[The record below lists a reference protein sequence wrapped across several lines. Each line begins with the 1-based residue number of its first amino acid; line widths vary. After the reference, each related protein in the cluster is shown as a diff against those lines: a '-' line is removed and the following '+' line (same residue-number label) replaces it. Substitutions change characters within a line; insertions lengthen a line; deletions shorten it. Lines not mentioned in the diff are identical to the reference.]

1 MAIDRRLEAVL
12 SGVFVAAALLY
23 LSGVGAGPARL
34 ALKPV
39 PALALAAWVF
49 VRRRDPPGRIAT
61 AGLLLSA
68 LGDALLES
76 GRFLPGLVAVLAAHV
91 AYLLAFVL
99 DEPRLRLLRLIPF
112 AAWSAGAYGLL
123 RPGLGAMALP
133 VGVYVC
139 VITLMMWRAAARVG
153 GARTPLGAARAGA
166 LGAVAFG
173 ASDTL
178 IAFDRFLAPMPAARV
193 PILVLYW
200 LGQLGIAAS
209 VALGQCPT
217 AAPSGARRSLPPS
230 STSRFA
236 S

>member
-1 MAIDRRLEAVL
+1 VAIDRRLEAVL

-23 LSGVGAGPARL
+23 LSGVGSGPARL

-39 PALALAAWVF
+39 PALVLAAWVF
-49 VRRRDPPGRIAT
+49 VRRRDAPGRTAT

-68 LGDALLES
+68 LGDALLETD
-76 GRFLPGLVAVLAAHV
+76 RFVPGLVAFMAAHI
-91 AYLLAFVL
+91 AYVLAFVL
-99 DEPRLRLLRLIPF
+99 DEARLRLLRLLPF

-123 RPGLGAMALP
+123 RPGLGAMAIP
-133 VGVYVC
+133 VGAYVC

-178 IAFDRFLAPMPAARV
+178 IAFDRFLQPLPAARI

-209 VALGQCPT
+209 MALGRRRP
-217 AAPSGARRSLPPS
+217 AAA
-230 STSRFA
+230 
-236 S
+236 

>member
-12 SGVFVAAALLY
+12 SGVCVAAAVLY

-49 VRRRDPPGRIAT
+49 VRRRDAPGRIAT

-68 LGDALLES
+68 LGDALLETD
-76 GRFLPGLVAVLAAHV
+76 RFLPGLVAFLAAHI
-91 AYLLAFVL
+91 AYALAFVL
-99 DEPRLRLLRLIPF
+99 DEPRLRLLRLVPF
-112 AAWSAGAYGLL
+112 AAWSAGTYGLL
-123 RPGLGAMALP
+123 RPGLGQMALA

-153 GARTPLGAARAGA
+153 SERTHPGAARAGA

-178 IAFDRFLAPMPAARV
+178 IAFDRFLEPMPGARI

-209 VALGQCPT
+209 LAFGRRRL
-217 AAPSGARRSLPPS
+217 SG
-230 STSRFA
+230 
-236 S
+236 